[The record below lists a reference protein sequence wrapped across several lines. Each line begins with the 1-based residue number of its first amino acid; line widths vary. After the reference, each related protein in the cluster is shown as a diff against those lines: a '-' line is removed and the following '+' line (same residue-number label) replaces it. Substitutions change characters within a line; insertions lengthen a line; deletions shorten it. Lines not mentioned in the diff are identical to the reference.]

1 MQRSTGARIQCAY
14 KALMQIFNMNTKC
27 KNYAEK
33 QKEKNPEL
41 EKNIYKKI
49 DKRMNLLRQKRK
61 NTTEGKGGQQKL
73 RRARCFVVI

>member
-27 KNYAEK
+27 KKYAEK

-41 EKNIYKKI
+41 EKNIYKNFTK
-49 DKRMNLLRQKRK
+49 
-61 NTTEGKGGQQKL
+61 E
-73 RRARCFVVI
+73 